1 MIMNESSVVRHA
13 LIKLLAD
20 ELLAVLDEDA
30 LCVLAN
36 LLTEEVVDG
45 SVLVA
50 GGGDA
55 AYCISVAEYDGS
67 RSRYCLAGFFIDLFH
82 TGKYDGRNIVE

>member
-1 MIMNESSVVRHA
+1 MLHAMIMNESSVVRYA

-36 LLTEEVVDG
+36 LLAEEVVDG

-50 GGGDA
+50 GGCHTLYSCVSELDSG
-55 AYCISVAEYDGS
+55 EYHL
-67 RSRYCLAGFFIDLFH
+67 RI
-82 TGKYDGRNIVE
+82 